1 MRIDVLS
8 IFPDMFAP
16 LTQSMIGKALEKDLL
31 QFQVTDFRQYS
42 HDKHHHV
49 DDTPYGGGAGMLLK
63 PEPIFEAM
71 DAINATHPGDKRVI
85 LLDPAGKTFNQGE
98 AKKLAKEDH
107 LVFICG
113 HYEGYDERIRSLVTD
128 EYSLGDFVLTGG
140 ELPAMVMIDAIARL
154 LPGVLGNA
162 ESAPTDSF
170 ENNLL
175 EYPEYTRPAS
185 YRGMDVPF
193 VLQNGDH
200 QKIADWRLKEALRRT
215 LLRRPDLLEHVELD
229 TTGKRLLREV
239 RGEEAGRALDDKL
252 SDE

>member
-31 QFQVTDFRQYS
+31 QFNVTDFRKYS

-71 DAINATHPGDKRVI
+71 DDINAAHPGKKRVI

-128 EYSLGDFVLTGG
+128 EYSLGDFILTGG
-140 ELPAMVMIDAIARL
+140 ELPAMVMIDAVARL

-175 EYPEYTRPAS
+175 EYPEYTRPPS
-185 YRGMDVPF
+185 FRGMDVPF

-200 QKIADWRLKEALRRT
+200 GKIDDWRLKESLRRT
-215 LLRRPDLLEHVELD
+215 LQRRPDLLEHADLD
-229 TTGKRLLREV
+229 KKAQKLLREV
-239 RGEEAGRALDDKL
+239 KREQRTKYT
-252 SDE
+252 DEPD